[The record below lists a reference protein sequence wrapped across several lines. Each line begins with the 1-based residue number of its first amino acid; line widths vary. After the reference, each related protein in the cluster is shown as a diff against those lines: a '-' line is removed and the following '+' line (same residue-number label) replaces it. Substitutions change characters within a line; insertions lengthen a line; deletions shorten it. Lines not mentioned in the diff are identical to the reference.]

1 MGESGFTTRW
11 QIDRLLSR
19 LPLEE
24 TERATIDRLLE
35 GATSRF
41 EMAAKPSQPVTVSAL
56 GRDLYKASRRFEQ
69 MIGAHMAANPVWNMM
84 LDLLVAEED
93 GTRVS
98 VTSLCI
104 ASGEPTTSALRHIS
118 QLEKLG
124 LVTRVADDTDH
135 RRSWVS
141 LTSDATE
148 KMRQTL
154 AEIYNAGSRGEMRR
168 WEPKAI
174 ARD

>member
-1 MGESGFTTRW
+1 MGESGYTTRW

-19 LPLEE
+19 LPLED

-41 EMAAKPSQPVTVSAL
+41 EMAPKAGQPVTVSAL
-56 GRDLYKASRRFEQ
+56 GRDLYKVSRRFEQ
-69 MIGAHMAANPVWNMM
+69 LVGAHMAANPVWNMM

-118 QLEKLG
+118 QLERLG
-124 LVTRVADDTDH
+124 WVTRVADDTDH

-141 LTSDATE
+141 LTGEAAD
-148 KMRQTL
+148 KMRRTL
-154 AEIYNAGSRGEMRR
+154 ADIYNAGTRGEALR
-168 WEPKAI
+168 WEPRAVG
-174 ARD
+174 RD